1 MTESESGY
9 SGVSNDQAILD
20 DINELSNEEL
30 QQKTHEALLVE
41 ESFTIILIVGAFRF
55 STSSLKFGRSFTLR
69 LSVIEFSVFSL
80 SDSVAM
86 KGLAVTSR
94 LTLWDRIFQEYSQ
107 IFQAWITKF
116 WRLLKKI

>member
-41 ESFTIILIVGAFRF
+41 ELFTMILIVGAFRF
-55 STSSLKFGRSFTLR
+55 SQVWAELYFEIICNIIFSFL
-69 LSVIEFSVFSL
+69 L
-80 SDSVAM
+80 SDCRYEKLSRNT
-86 KGLAVTSR
+86 KSR
-94 LTLWDRIFQEYSQ
+94 LTLWD
-107 IFQAWITKF
+107 ITFKNIHKF
-116 WRLLKKI
+116 FKHESLNFEDY